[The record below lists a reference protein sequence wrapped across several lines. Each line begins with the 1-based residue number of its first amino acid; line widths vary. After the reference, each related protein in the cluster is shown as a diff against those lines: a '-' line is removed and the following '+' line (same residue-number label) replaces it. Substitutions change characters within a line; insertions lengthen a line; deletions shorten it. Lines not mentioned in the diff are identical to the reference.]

1 MTEPHTAFWS
11 PIKNA
16 WPGTCSIGSTPEPRR
31 PAQAPTSTHF
41 EQQGSRALL
50 SAGMQHDSFA
60 VPEGAGTLE
69 APCSKTDVSSPYTGM
84 LPRVWNVSHAIPVG
98 SVTQY
103 LSARA

>member
-1 MTEPHTAFWS
+1 MTERRTAFWS
-11 PIKNA
+11 PIRNR

-41 EQQGSRALL
+41 EQQDSNAVF
-50 SAGMQHDSFA
+50 SAGAQQDSLA
-60 VPEGAGTLE
+60 LSESAGTFE
-69 APCSKTDVSSPYTGM
+69 APCSKTGVSSPYTGM

-103 LSARA
+103 LSARE